1 MFTDQLPAFVDSAIG
16 GVSWLAGWM
25 EIPGLQGGSIALIM
39 AGLLVLG
46 LFMGHPLAFVL
57 GGTAVLGAF
66 IAGKPMVLGITI
78 NRIFGDVLDNFTL
91 IAIPLFVL
99 MARFLSDSGVTDKM
113 FEALRHLMAN
123 VRGGL
128 GLAVVFISI
137 LLAATTGIIGA
148 SITVMGVMALK
159 PMLNYGYDKRL
170 TTGLIGA
177 SGCLGI
183 LIPPSIMLILMAS
196 YAPGLSVGELFAGAM
211 IPGVLLG
218 FVYGIYVYLVAVIR
232 PDLAPRVA
240 VVDQIPRAQMWR
252 MLVIEA
258 VPPLILILGILGS
271 MLFGI
276 ATATEA
282 SAIGA
287 LLALLIVI
295 MRGRFTLANFYGA
308 FLETG
313 RTSAMILFIVV
324 GATAFTGVFNI
335 TGGLSATQGLI
346 RGLAS
351 DPGTLLVVML
361 AAVFVLGMFLDWTG
375 IVLLCF
381 PIFLPIVA
389 ELSIDPLWFV
399 VLMAVVLQTSFLS
412 PPFGY
417 ALFYM
422 RAISPPD
429 ISTGDI
435 IRGVIPFIVMV
446 LIMCG
451 LIVWFPALVTWLP
464 EKLYNN

>member
-1 MFTDQLPAFVDSAIG
+1 MG
-16 GVSWLAGWM
+16 GEA
-25 EIPGLQGGSIALIM
+25 IALIM
-39 AGLLVLG
+39 AALLVLG

-78 NRIFGDVLDNFTL
+78 NRIFGDVLDNYTL

-159 PMLNYGYDKRL
+159 PMLQYGYDKRL

-211 IPGVLLG
+211 IPGILLG
-218 FVYGIYVYLVAVIR
+218 LMYGIYVFIVAVVR
-232 PDLAPRVA
+232 PDLAPRMLESE
-240 VVDQIPRAQMWR
+240 QIGRGAMWR
-252 MLVIEA
+252 MLVVEA

-271 MLFGI
+271 MLMGV

-287 LLALLIVI
+287 MLALLIVI
-295 MRGRFTLANFYGA
+295 GRRRFTWANFYSA

-335 TGGLSATQGLI
+335 TGGLTATQNLI
-346 RGLAS
+346 RGLAE
-351 DPGTLLVVML
+351 DPNTLLVVML
-361 AAVFVLGMFLDWTG
+361 VTVFILGMFLDWTG

-389 ELSIDPLWFV
+389 EMGVSPLWFV

-446 LIMCG
+446 LLMCG
-451 LIVWFPALVTWLP
+451 LIVFFPQLVTWLP
-464 EKLYNN
+464 DTLYRS